1 MRTSKKMMTFFVIIS
16 ICYMY
21 IATVASYFGI
31 NIDRFGIS
39 EHRAQLLI
47 VVLFV
52 GLLNILS
59 LSKLKFV
66 INETIFSGF
75 LLILYMFFL
84 GINNNIGFFSWISC
98 SVMWLFF
105 IFVIYNMFI
114 TEKDLNFI
122 VFATILT
129 AIILSII
136 QIYGLVTP
144 GLNLDV
150 AGTNSIYYIL
160 GIVPFVF
167 LTPNIWIRF
176 LGLGFISCA
185 IIISGKS
192 TCLIALFFI
201 WLLFIVKFLS
211 KQNITKSKLITRL
224 VLVIV
229 FMFAVFKIVS
239 IYIMD
244 GDTASIFTN
253 TWEELI
259 SGGNGRADIYSA
271 TLEAFVSS
279 PIIKQIFGHGF
290 DSINLVIGIGT
301 HNDFLMVLYNYGL
314 IGFILYLYFWFSLIK
329 GIIYLKK
336 ANSKFLLAYEVSIIV
351 YFFISMASNVLNTQV
366 QFLLLCMFW
375 GLCSQG
381 KPIEYKY

>member
-52 GLLNILS
+52 GLLNIL

-150 AGTNSIYYIL
+150 AATNSIYYIL

-167 LTPNIWIRF
+167 LTSNIWIRF

-211 KQNITKSKLITRL
+211 KQNISKSKLITRL

-271 TLEAFVSS
+271 TWEAFVSS

-290 DSINLVIGIGT
+290 NSINLVIGIGT

>member
-52 GLLNILS
+52 GLLNIL

-150 AGTNSIYYIL
+150 AATNSIYYIL

-211 KQNITKSKLITRL
+211 KQNISKSKLITRL
-224 VLVIV
+224 VLIIV

-271 TLEAFVSS
+271 TWEAFVSS

-290 DSINLVIGIGT
+290 NSINLVIGIGT

>member
-47 VVLFV
+47 VVLFI
-52 GLLNILS
+52 GLLNIL

-150 AGTNSIYYIL
+150 AATNSIYYIL

-167 LTPNIWIRF
+167 LTSNIWIRF

-211 KQNITKSKLITRL
+211 KQNISKSKLITRL
-224 VLVIV
+224 VLIIV

-271 TLEAFVSS
+271 TWEAFVSS

-290 DSINLVIGIGT
+290 NSINLVIGIGT

>member
-21 IATVASYFGI
+21 IATVASYFGF

-39 EHRAQLLI
+39 EHRTQLLI

-52 GLLNILS
+52 GLLNIL

-84 GINNNIGFFSWISC
+84 GINNNVGFFSWISC

-122 VFATILT
+122 VFVTILT

-136 QIYGLVTP
+136 QIYGLITP

-167 LTPNIWIRF
+167 LTSNIWIRF

-211 KQNITKSKLITRL
+211 KQNISKSKLITRL
-224 VLVIV
+224 VLIII
-229 FMFAVFKIVS
+229 FMLAVFKIVS

-259 SGGNGRADIYSA
+259 SGGNGRTDIYSA
-271 TLEAFVSS
+271 TWEAFVSS
-279 PIIKQIFGHGF
+279 PTIKQIFGHGF

-351 YFFISMASNVLNTQV
+351 YFFISMASNVLNTQI

>member
-52 GLLNILS
+52 GLLNILL

-211 KQNITKSKLITRL
+211 KQNISKSKLITRL
-224 VLVIV
+224 VLIIV

-271 TLEAFVSS
+271 TWEAFVSS

>member
-52 GLLNILS
+52 GLLNIL

-150 AGTNSIYYIL
+150 AATNSIYYIL

-167 LTPNIWIRF
+167 LTSNIWIRF

-211 KQNITKSKLITRL
+211 KQNISKSKLITRL
-224 VLVIV
+224 VLIIV

-271 TLEAFVSS
+271 TWEAFVSS
-279 PIIKQIFGHGF
+279 PTIKQIFGHGF
-290 DSINLVIGIGT
+290 NSINLVIGIGT

>member
-52 GLLNILS
+52 GLLNIL

-150 AGTNSIYYIL
+150 AATNSIYYIL

-167 LTPNIWIRF
+167 LTSNIWIRF

-192 TCLIALFFI
+192 TCLIALLFI

-211 KQNITKSKLITRL
+211 KQNISKSKLITRL
-224 VLVIV
+224 VLIIV

-271 TLEAFVSS
+271 TWEAFVSS

-290 DSINLVIGIGT
+290 NSINLVIGIGT

>member
-21 IATVASYFGI
+21 IATVASYFEI

-52 GLLNILS
+52 GLLNIL

-150 AGTNSIYYIL
+150 AATNSIYYIL

-211 KQNITKSKLITRL
+211 KQNISKSKLITRL
-224 VLVIV
+224 VLIIV

-271 TLEAFVSS
+271 TWEAFVSS

-290 DSINLVIGIGT
+290 NSINLVIGIGT